1 MATAIAGLM
10 EVITLARAGRDLGDQ
25 PEEEQERDSGADHC
39 EAGDRGDLRRRQRA
53 RPGQR
58 CQRCIDDG
66 SECQACSGHANGRE
80 PAQLPAGD
88 QRPDGVAHGN
98 EQHLRDRP
106 ASTPP
111 ALRPASSATPAS
123 SPAHRV
129 TVSLS
134 LPPVSHAST
143 ATVIGTEAIS
153 RPLRELG

>member
-1 MATAIAGLM
+1 MPT
-10 EVITLARAGRDLGDQ
+10 GRK
-25 PEEEQERDSGADHC
+25 
-39 EAGDRGDLRRRQRA
+39 
-53 RPGQR
+53 
-58 CQRCIDDG
+58 
-66 SECQACSGHANGRE
+66 
-80 PAQLPAGD
+80 PAQLTAGD

-98 EQHLRDRP
+98 EQYLCDRP

-123 SPAHRV
+123 PASSPARRV

-143 ATVIGTEAIS
+143 ATMIGTEAIS